1 MTMRALLCLMA
12 LAVAMGTPPDTAEA
26 HAFLL
31 RSEPTVGNT
40 VREGPRQVH
49 LWFSEPVE
57 PAFSGIDLT
66 NGTGT
71 ALRAQNFG
79 VVAGHPDQMTVD
91 LPPLG
96 PGTYRV
102 SWHVVSVDTHATE
115 GSFTFTVKP

>member
-1 MTMRALLCLMA
+1 MKVL
-12 LAVAMGTPPDTAEA
+12 LAVAALAIAALAPVDGAEA

-31 RSEPTVGNT
+31 RSEPTVGST
-40 VREGPRQVH
+40 VREGPRRVH
-49 LWFSEPVE
+49 LWFSESVE
-57 PAFSGIDLT
+57 PAFSGIDVT

-71 ALRAQNFG
+71 PLKTQNFG
-79 VVAGHPDQMTVD
+79 VVAGHPDQATAD

-115 GSFTFTVKP
+115 GNFTFTVKP